1 MRNLIF
7 RRYTVV
13 EVSAVSHKGKIRKNN
28 EDYYR
33 LVFPTNYKQFKE
45 TLLVLADGMGGYNK
59 GEVASKLAVNL
70 FIDFYR
76 KSREKRLINKIY
88 NALINTNKNVYNE
101 ALKNDKYS
109 GMGTTIALLVIYND
123 FAVIANIGDSRI
135 YHYSNNILHQLS
147 EDHSWVKE
155 IGLTDEEA
163 KLHPK
168 RNIITRTI
176 GKKAEVI
183 PYLHTV
189 PIKKGDIFLL
199 CSDGLTTHVSDHQI
213 NKVLGSSVTLQE
225 KQNFLLK
232 LALDAGG
239 SDNITIILAQPTKI
253 RRSKKTSPKRR
264 YLSLIVI
271 ILFVIS
277 SGFAYWLFQG
287 DQSINNSYPIQIIK
301 KLFTKQIKN
310 NRHNVPNLIKITDT
324 LVNDQDGV
332 DSSAFARDLIHIKNR
347 KELKKNNTKR
357 PESD

>member
-33 LVFPTNYKQFKE
+33 LVFPNTYKHFRE
-45 TLLVLADGMGGYNK
+45 TLLVLADGMGGYNN

-76 KSREKRLINKIY
+76 KSKEKRLINKIY

-176 GKKAEVI
+176 GKKADVI

-199 CSDGLTTHVSDHQI
+199 CSDGLTTHVSDQQI

-239 SDNITIILAQPTKI
+239 SDNITIILAQPSKI
-253 RRSKKTSPKRR
+253 RRSKKTYPKRR
-264 YLSLIVI
+264 LLSLII
-271 ILFVIS
+271 ILFVIFF
-277 SGFAYWLFQG
+277 GFTYWLSYG
-287 DQSINNSYPIQIIK
+287 DQSINNSFPIQILK
-301 KLFTKQIKN
+301 RLFTKQITN
-310 NRHNVPNLIKITDT
+310 YQQNIPNLMKMTDT
-324 LVNDQDGV
+324 LANDQGGG
-332 DSSAFARDLIHIKNR
+332 DSSASARDLLQLKDR
-347 KELKKNNTKR
+347 KELNKNSTKS